1 MTATYLR
8 NLTPQ
13 DSDGV
18 SVERPLT
25 IQERLAQRERF
36 FLEGPSNLSKRETR
50 KRIAHDSVDER
61 HQDRQD

>member
-1 MTATYLR
+1 MTATCPK

-25 IQERLAQRERF
+25 IHERLAQRERS
-36 FLEGPSNLSKRETR
+36 FLEGPSNLSERETR
-50 KRIAHDSVDER
+50 KRIAYESADER
-61 HQDRQD
+61 HQARQD